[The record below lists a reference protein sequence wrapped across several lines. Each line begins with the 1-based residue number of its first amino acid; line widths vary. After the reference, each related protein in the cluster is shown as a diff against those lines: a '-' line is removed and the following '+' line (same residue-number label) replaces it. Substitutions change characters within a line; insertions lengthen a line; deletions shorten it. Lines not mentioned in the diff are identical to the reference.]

1 MRSSLFTDGEK
12 YVCQGTS
19 VSHEVAINDQM
30 VVQKLKPGV
39 TLAQWMDA
47 NSEEKPKLVESVLL
61 GGSALGFRDVAPNS
75 CCTILNSKNV
85 PRGYTSLSTHQRF
98 LVDMTIVR
106 ICFCLSRKLIHSV
119 VFQPRIL

>member
-12 YVCQGTS
+12 YVCQGTA
-19 VSHEVAINDQM
+19 VSHEVALNDQM
-30 VVQKLKPGV
+30 MVQKLKPGV
-39 TLAQWMDA
+39 TLEQWMAA
-47 NSEEKPKLVESVLL
+47 NSEERPKLVESVLL

-75 CCTILNSKNV
+75 CCTIWNSKNV

-106 ICFCLSRKLIHSV
+106 ICFCLSKRN
-119 VFQPRIL
+119 